1 MTSPSL
7 PRSLPVRT
15 RTRSP
20 FFIFM
25 TETSQHFRC
34 ERDDSHELLVAQ
46 LTADRAE
53 DARAARLLLVVDQ
66 HRGVLVEAD
75 VAAVRPPLLLLGP
88 DDDAFDDV
96 ALLYSRTRDG
106 VLHRGDEDVA
116 DRRVPPL
123 GAAQH
128 LDAEHLLG
136 AAVVGHPEPRFLLDH
151 HATFIGP
158 APLSRSASSGRCAPA
173 LRSGARSS
181 GPLQDLDD
189 AP

>member
-20 FFIFM
+20 FLIFM

-34 ERDDSHELLVAQ
+34 ERNDSHELLVAQ

-53 DARAARLLLVVDQ
+53 DAGTARLLLIVDQ

-88 DDDAFDDV
+88 DDDAFDDF
-96 ALLYSRTRDG
+96 ALLHCLTPHR
-106 VLHRGDEDVA
+106 VLHRGVT
-116 DRRVPPL
+116 
-123 GAAQH
+123 H
-128 LDAEHLLG
+128 
-136 AAVVGHPEPRFLLDH
+136 
-151 HATFIGP
+151 
-158 APLSRSASSGRCAPA
+158 
-173 LRSGARSS
+173 
-181 GPLQDLDD
+181 
-189 AP
+189 